1 MCATGLVQGV
11 PFLPGDV
18 QSRLFNERG
27 NFMLYRRGTKIF
39 PLMHNVDEVLGDLGV
54 NIPKRVRAAHW
65 LNPINP
71 AAYRRITPWFCDDYP
86 TRWRPIPGSL

>member
-1 MCATGLVQGV
+1 MRESVIEQLAFMDTAT
-11 PFLPGDV
+11 
-18 QSRLFNERG
+18 NTHHCW
-27 NFMLYRRGTKIF
+27 GTKIF
-39 PLMHNVDEVLGDLGV
+39 PSMHIVDEVLGDLGV